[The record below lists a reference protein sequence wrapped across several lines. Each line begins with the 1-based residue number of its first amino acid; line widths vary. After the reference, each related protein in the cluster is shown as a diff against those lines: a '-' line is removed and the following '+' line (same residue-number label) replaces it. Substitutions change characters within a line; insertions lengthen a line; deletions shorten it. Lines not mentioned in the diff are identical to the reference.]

1 MIACIDLN
9 QCCRLANDKLLSNDE
24 AFHEQLEAKRLQYHQ
39 LLEEAV
45 RNKEQELAVANSKVR
60 IT

>member
-1 MIACIDLN
+1 MI
-9 QCCRLANDKLLSNDE
+9 QCCRLANDKLIANDE
-24 AFHEQLEAKRLQYHQ
+24 AYHQQLEAKRLQYHH

-45 RNKEQELAVANSKVR
+45 RNKDQELVTANSKVR

>member
-1 MIACIDLN
+1 MID
-9 QCCRLANDKLLSNDE
+9 QCCRLTNDKLIANDE
-24 AFHEQLEAKRLQYHQ
+24 AFREQLEAKRLQYHH